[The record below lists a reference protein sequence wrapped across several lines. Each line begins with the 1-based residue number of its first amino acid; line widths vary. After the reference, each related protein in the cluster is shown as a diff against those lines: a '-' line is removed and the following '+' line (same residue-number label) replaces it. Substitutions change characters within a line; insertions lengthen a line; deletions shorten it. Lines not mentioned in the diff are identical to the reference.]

1 MSSLVLLF
9 QGIAQALAGKPTPL
23 SRAEQRYLQT
33 YDHCAPRDDM
43 AQRGAILFPA
53 ASAIAVSHLI
63 HVQGATP
70 ST

>member
-9 QGIAQALAGKPTPL
+9 QGIAQALVCKPTPL

-33 YDHCAPRDDM
+33 YGHCTPRPDV
-43 AQRGAILFPA
+43 AQRSAILPPA
-53 ASAIAVSHLI
+53 ASATVVSHLI
-63 HVQGATP
+63 HAQGATP